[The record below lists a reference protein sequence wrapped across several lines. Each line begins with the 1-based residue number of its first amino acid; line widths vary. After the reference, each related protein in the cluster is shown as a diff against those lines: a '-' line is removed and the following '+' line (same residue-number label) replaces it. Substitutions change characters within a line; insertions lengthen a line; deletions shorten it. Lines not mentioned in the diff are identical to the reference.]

1 MGKAEEIIAL
11 LENEMLPEIEDFI
24 DEMFEKIAA
33 KKGTADIEDA
43 VKDAQEVRAD
53 LKEILEDAKSDELEE
68 VELEQILKQLTAMHN
83 GEELDDEDW
92 DDEA

>member
-53 LKEILEDAKSDELEE
+53 LKEILEDTSIKLIGA
-68 VELEQILKQLTAMHN
+68 
-83 GEELDDEDW
+83 
-92 DDEA
+92 